1 MATVYSLVCFGGR
14 LGKAVTFTDAGDV
27 VNLTRNGLRD
37 GTGVVFSNSGGAL
50 PTGLTAGTTYYSK
63 QGVDNGKFTLWTD
76 ATLTTQVTFTG
87 IGSGTNTVKGAYRN
101 GLTPDQLL
109 RYGSAGSERI
119 FDSLAAWNTGR
130 SGASNLDAEVC
141 EIGENFIDRNT
152 STLYLAVPAATVRIE
167 TKVNGIRSAAFHSGI
182 INSGYSFHAETGGID
197 QLYINV
203 PNVTLDGFSITCI
216 LGWYNSYHIRAQK
229 HLVTI
234 SNMIVIGGGGQ
245 TGPNSYGVGIKLE
258 DAAPVA
264 TVDRNV
270 VIGCYRGIHTTGYAV
285 GVRITNNLTT
295 KNAVGLFSD
304 SSMSGIYFNNI
315 SVGNTTNYAGTT
327 GSGIASN
334 NAGLAG
340 EAWLSGSG
348 STRLTVATS
357 DFYGYGSSPLDLRP
371 ANSASPQVDSGAEFY
386 RISSF
391 DVQGDEAPNYNNGGV
406 EAYDVGPYEFDHG
419 YGPHPASHSLTLTN
433 VVVGSRIAIRDQA
446 DTTTLYDQIAATPT
460 VGISLSVYSA
470 GSPLNDWR
478 IKIRKASE
486 TPYYQPYE
494 TLMTASVGSSS
505 IYVSQLPD

>member
-14 LGKAVTFTDAGDV
+14 LGKTVTFTDAGDV
-27 VNLTRNGLRD
+27 VNLTRHGLRD
-37 GTGVVFSNSGGAL
+37 GTGVVFNNSGGAL

-109 RYGSAGSERI
+109 RYGDAGSERI
-119 FDSLAAWNTGR
+119 YDGLAAWNSGR

-197 QLYINV
+197 QIYINV

-216 LGWYNSYHIRAQK
+216 LGWYNAYHIRVQK
-229 HLVTI
+229 HLATI
-234 SNMIVIGGGGQ
+234 KNMIVIGGGGQ
-245 TGPNSYGVGIKLE
+245 SGPNSYGVGIKLE
-258 DAAPVA
+258 DAAPIA
-264 TVDRNV
+264 IVDRNV

-304 SSMSGIYFNNI
+304 SSMSGIYYNNI
-315 SVGNTTNYAGTT
+315 SLGNTTNYSTNT

-340 EAWLSGSG
+340 EAWMFGAGSA
-348 STRLTVATS
+348 RLTAATS
-357 DFYGYGSSPLDLRP
+357 DFYGYGSVPLDLRP
-371 ANSASPQVDSGAEFY
+371 ATSASPQVDSGSEFY
-386 RISSF
+386 GVSVF
-391 DVQGDEAPNYNNGGV
+391 DIQGHEAPNYNNGGA
-406 EAYDVGPYEFDHG
+406 EGFDVGPYEFDHG
-419 YGPHPASHSLTLTN
+419 YGPHPAVHVLTLDN
-433 VVVGSRIAIRDQA
+433 VVVDSRICIRDQA
-446 DTTTLYDQIAATPT
+446 KTITHYNEIATTSNVEVT
-460 VGISLSVYSA
+460 VPIYGDSRDNWLV
-470 GSPLNDWR
+470 D
-478 IKIRKASE
+478 IRKASAA
-486 TPYYQPYE
+486 PFYQRYK
-494 TLMTASVGSSS
+494 TLMTASPGASSLY
-505 IYVSQLPD
+505 INQLPDQR